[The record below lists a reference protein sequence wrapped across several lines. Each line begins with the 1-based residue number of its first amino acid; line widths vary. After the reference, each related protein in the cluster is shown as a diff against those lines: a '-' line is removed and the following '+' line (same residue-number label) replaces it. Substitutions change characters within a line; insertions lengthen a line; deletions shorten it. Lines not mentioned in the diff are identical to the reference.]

1 MAANL
6 AIRLAVQWVAW
17 VLSAGMTIFL
27 LPFLLLFWAWSL
39 LTDYSDTVKHKSE
52 SSTKGW
58 RISRG
63 WGNSRFVQ
71 LKVSNTID
79 IHLKNILFLLSVQSL
94 RILFLPLYR
103 ALGCQPSLYRGRRP
117 ITTVD
122 ALPSR
127 LPRILVLLASP
138 AQRILIHSPVSIKQW
153 TLPVK
158 IPIDI
163 LRLFVKGPRTRRFIK

>member
-79 IHLKNILFLLSVQSL
+79 IHLKNILFLNFGPVIAHLISSIVPCIRMSAF
-94 RILFLPLYR
+94 II
-103 ALGCQPSLYRGRRP
+103 SRP
-117 ITTVD
+117 ATD
-122 ALPSR
+122 HDR
-127 LPRILVLLASP
+127 
-138 AQRILIHSPVSIKQW
+138 
-153 TLPVK
+153 
-158 IPIDI
+158 
-163 LRLFVKGPRTRRFIK
+163 